1 MVIKFTADAHGMPVR
16 GIITAGSVA
25 DCTIAED
32 LIRGFSVEY
41 VLADKGY
48 DSQAIV
54 DQIEESGAEAV
65 ILPRK
70 CRKEQRLYDKHLYKA
85 RHLVENAFLRL
96 KEWRGIAS
104 RYAKRANSFLAAVH
118 IRCIFYWLTVL

>member
-1 MVIKFTADAHGMPVR
+1 M
-16 GIITAGSVA
+16 A

-32 LIRGFSVEY
+32 LIRGFSAEY

-65 ILPRK
+65 VPPRK
-70 CRKEQRLYDKHLYKA
+70 C
-85 RHLVENAFLRL
+85 
-96 KEWRGIAS
+96 
-104 RYAKRANSFLAAVH
+104 AKSSGFMINIC
-118 IRCIFYWLTVL
+118 IRRVIW

>member
-1 MVIKFTADAHGMPVR
+1 MPVR
-16 GIITAGSVA
+16 AIVTAGPVA

-32 LIRGFSVEY
+32 LIRGFSAEY

-48 DSQAIV
+48 DSQAII

-65 ILPRK
+65 IPPRK

-118 IRCIFYWLTVL
+118 IRCIFYWLTIL

>member
-1 MVIKFTADAHGMPVR
+1 MPIR
-16 GIITAGSVA
+16 AIITAGSVA
-25 DCTIAED
+25 DCTTAED
-32 LIRGFSVEY
+32 LIRGFSAEY
-41 VLADKGY
+41 VLAGKGY

-65 ILPRK
+65 IPPRK

-96 KEWRGIAS
+96 KEWRGIAT
-104 RYAKRANSFLAAVH
+104 RYAKRASSFLAAVH
-118 IRCIFYWLTVL
+118 IRGIFYWLTVL

>member
-1 MVIKFTADAHGMPVR
+1 MSIGQGEFNYTMPKPLSASNVWGTER
-16 GIITAGSVA
+16 YAILCGPSYRPNP
-25 DCTIAED
+25 DSE
-32 LIRGFSVEY
+32 
-41 VLADKGY
+41 Y

-65 ILPRK
+65 IPPRK

-96 KEWRGIAS
+96 KEWRGIAT
-104 RYAKRANSFLAAVH
+104 RYAKRASSFLTAVH

>member
-1 MVIKFTADAHGMPVR
+1 VDALGMPIR
-16 GIITAGSVA
+16 AIITSGPVA

-32 LIRGFSVEY
+32 LIRGFSAEY

-48 DSQAIV
+48 DSQAII

-65 ILPRK
+65 IPPRK

-104 RYAKRANSFLAAVH
+104 RYAKRASSFLAAVH
-118 IRCIFYWLTVL
+118 IRCIFYWITIL